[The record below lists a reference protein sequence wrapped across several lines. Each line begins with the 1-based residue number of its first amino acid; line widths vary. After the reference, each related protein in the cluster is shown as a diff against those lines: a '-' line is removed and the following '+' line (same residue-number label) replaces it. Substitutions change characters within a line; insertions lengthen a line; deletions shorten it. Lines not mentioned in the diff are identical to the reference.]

1 MNVLDM
7 MYKLS
12 SNPDSADIDF
22 CDDYDERALCA
33 YCGTR
38 LTEAGKKQ
46 YERALNLK
54 IDENNTRLSGNYPI
68 VIVHCDKAADAQA
81 LADLLYGMAGYI
93 EESEFNEYFLDSYDL
108 DEKET
113 VRHSLEVVLSN
124 GSVLKATSVEL
135 DMLYRPS
142 AEEFKN
148 PDCAMRNGR
157 SVPGFAVHTTDGE
170 CVPVYYED
178 VVRIIGEVQTNE

>member
-33 YCGTR
+33 YCGIR
-38 LTEAGKKQ
+38 LTEAGKKK

-54 IDENNTRLSGNYPI
+54 IDEKNTRLSGSYLI

-113 VRHSLEVVLSN
+113 VRHSLEVVLYN
-124 GSVLKATSVEL
+124 GSVLKATNVEP

-142 AEEFKN
+142 AEEVKN
-148 PDCAMRNGR
+148 PNCVIRDGK
-157 SVPGFAVHTTDGE
+157 SVPGFAVSTTDGDR
-170 CVPVYYED
+170 VPVYFDD